1 MLKCYSSLPE
11 SGMSREASSHKDL
24 GCFEAFLHAFPTMVP
39 LCCLGRLCNTVS
51 SVMLRWAQRQWS
63 CKLRPAPG
71 HLHTYYYFESIH
83 GSSTCL
89 IQHFFTISINPLRSE
104 KVQFISSKLKVKGM
118 IWNKESQS
126 NIMKVLGKRVIIQGS
141 PWPER
146 TSTYIQD
153 PFQSSSPCFLSA
165 FKLAS
170 PHLHQYGQ
178 YIHMSGKRHEF
189 SPPSPTSGSKEQ
201 KAHGSVTGDEAVPMD
216 Q

>member
-1 MLKCYSSLPE
+1 MLKRYSSSSE

-39 LCCLGRLCNTVS
+39 LCWLGGLWNMVS
-51 SVMLRWAQRQWS
+51 SVLPRCAQRQWS

-71 HLHTYYYFESIH
+71 HLHTYYYFESLH

-89 IQHFFTISINPLRSE
+89 IQHFTISISPLRSE

-126 NIMKVLGKRVIIQGS
+126 NIMKVLGKRVIGQGN
-141 PWPER
+141 PWPEQ

-170 PHLHQYGQ
+170 SHLHQYGQ
-178 YIHMSGKRHEF
+178 YIRMNGKRHEF
-189 SPPSPTSGSKEQ
+189 LPPSPTSGSKEQ
-201 KAHGSVTGDEAVPMD
+201 KGHGSVMQEIK
-216 Q
+216 